1 MMTFSSVMLATKKMI
16 FAMQLIKS
24 EILEQDNKFLF
35 LSNYS
40 NRERNG
46 TPLPYS
52 CLENPMDGG
61 AW

>member
-46 TPLPYS
+46 TPLCHS
-52 CLENPMDGG
+52 CLANPMDGG